1 MTAIVSTPFRVV
13 NAENFKEDIAGSS
26 VYVGIGKSDVWSTT
40 TSDLTDASV
49 PFTPQDRLDDLHE
62 AYQNMIGMK
71 KIAAS
76 DVSHIVP
83 RHTWNSGTV
92 YVAWDSDDS
101 AIYDKS
107 FYIITSEFKVY
118 KCISSPGTAST
129 IEPTHINTDPTA
141 ESDNYIWKY
150 MYTITVTDSE
160 KFLTTSYMPVVSQ
173 FHPVTATVNG
183 AVSNSVNVTLD
194 AGQNNEFIKVG
205 QLVTGSGISGAVT
218 VATKPSATSIT
229 LSSAQSISDG
239 VTLTFGRLADTD
251 VNYANQTAQINSKAS
266 STAAGIERLE
276 ITSGGSNYD
285 AADVF
290 TVTITG
296 DGTGATVVDAGVT
309 VTSGAITAIALNAK
323 GTDYTVADVTITH
336 NNASGGTAGSGA
348 TARAVIA
355 PANGHGTD
363 PVSELGAFYVAVNTQ
378 LSGSESGD
386 LTVGND
392 FRQVTLIK
400 EPKAFGS
407 NATLTASTAR
417 VRKSLVLHSGA
428 SLTGFAVDQI
438 INGSSSGAKAYLAEI
453 DTTNKVLYYYQNSK
467 TGYIPFVSGDTITG
481 TLPSGGSAALNT
493 TSGTTW
499 YGQATNGYG
508 PEVAMNSGQILF
520 LENRAPINRSSSQ
533 IEDIKLIIEF

>member
-71 KIAAS
+71 KIASS